1 MAAAPAAAVAAMTA
15 PAAVAVVVALVPV
28 AATVTVSVAAPPV
41 VPVMVVAAVA
51 VSAPPVVPA
60 VMVMSFASVTVAP
73 AAVVMLVVV
82 VVVAAAASTAAST
95 AGTGAAATTTTA
107 ATTTST
113 TAATAGTLPSGA
125 LTDRAARR
133 TEGQPGVGDITDEG
147 GQEGASGNRRAQP
160 DLESGTGRADPQDRG
175 QEASRDVAGAAARVR
190 TRAPASA
197 RRHVR
202 ADHCLR
208 QEVHQRYD
216 DNEEHGK
223 QERAPLAPG
232 GAPRA
237 APDGRT
243 RGEPGSLGTG
253 GRGDGVGRKRTGF
266 RSTAAVLCAFPG
278 QWATLPLAVRVAK
291 KV

>member
-1 MAAAPAAAVAAMTA
+1 
-15 PAAVAVVVALVPV
+15 
-28 AATVTVSVAAPPV
+28 
-41 VPVMVVAAVA
+41 
-51 VSAPPVVPA
+51 VVPA

-82 VVVAAAASTAAST
+82 VAAAASTAAST

-107 ATTTST
+107 AATST

-253 GRGDGVGRKRTGF
+253 GRGDGVGRNRTGF